1 VVNLYLK
8 NLNNLHLELPCK
20 NQIQIDFQIN
30 NYLKIN
36 LLEVKRNL
44 KKIKNQVKKERK
56 FIEMQVTLLNNKIK
70 PKKNQKKIN
79 KMSEKKD

>member
-56 FIEMQVTLLNNKIK
+56 FIEMQVTHLNNKIK